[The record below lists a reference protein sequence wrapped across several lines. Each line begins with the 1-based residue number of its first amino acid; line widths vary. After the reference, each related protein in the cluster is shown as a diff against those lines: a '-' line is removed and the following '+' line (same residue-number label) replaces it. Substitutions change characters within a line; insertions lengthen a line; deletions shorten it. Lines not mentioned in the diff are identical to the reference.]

1 MKKIKH
7 SKFKNT
13 GFLFELL
20 TRQITLEI
28 LNNSPEKAKKIVS
41 EFFGVKTEL
50 SKELRLFNLLINEK
64 YNTES
69 KAEKFIDAILEARTK
84 LDEQKLIKEKYNLI
98 KSIKENFD
106 IDSFL
111 ASPVTNYRVLA
122 SIHKLF
128 EAKKSDIL
136 DVKDIF
142 DSKITIVEHISTST
156 PKLKQKEDRLV
167 EDYKK
172 QEKDLRLLTYKI
184 LVETFNKKYSNLNNS
199 QKNLL
204 REYINNITN
213 TSKFGEYYN
222 LELKNVVTELH
233 SIYTKINDKVT
244 KIKLKETINVLK
256 TQKIGK
262 KITDEQ
268 VSSLMMA
275 FELIKEIEM
284 LKNES
289 LKNFIEEL
297 IDEVQKELDEA
308 NVTGNI
314 DGYQTPFAFSGKN
327 SKERRKKTATQLG
340 YSIVDNDVK
349 NIDESE
355 FPSNKVISEGK
366 VKRPVNRWLELKNDQ
381 TKHPHKKLAMGLKEL
396 KYQLMEVEKFFM
408 WYNKIKNINEL
419 DSSDFWKRTNSH
431 IYRIKERLIN
441 IAKTLQEIEK

>member
-84 LDEQKLIKEKYNLI
+84 LDDQKLVKEKYNLI

-128 EAKKSDIL
+128 EAKKTDIS

-142 DSKITIVEHISTST
+142 DSKLTLVEHISTST

-184 LVETFNKKYSNLNNS
+184 LVETFNKKYSSLNTS

-222 LELKNVVTELH
+222 IQLKNVVTELH
-233 SIYTKINDKVT
+233 SIYNKMNDKVT

-275 FELIKEIEM
+275 FELIKEIE
-284 LKNES
+284 
-289 LKNFIEEL
+289 
-297 IDEVQKELDEA
+297 
-308 NVTGNI
+308 NV
-314 DGYQTPFAFSGKN
+314 
-327 SKERRKKTATQLG
+327 KKR
-340 YSIVDNDVK
+340 
-349 NIDESE
+349 
-355 FPSNKVISEGK
+355 IS
-366 VKRPVNRWLELKNDQ
+366 
-381 TKHPHKKLAMGLKEL
+381 
-396 KYQLMEVEKFFM
+396 
-408 WYNKIKNINEL
+408 
-419 DSSDFWKRTNSH
+419 
-431 IYRIKERLIN
+431 
-441 IAKTLQEIEK
+441 